1 MSTYAHL
8 LAPALLGSL
17 ELPNRIVMPPMA
29 THLGAPDGSVSSQEV
44 AFYVARAQGGAGLLM
59 TGAMVTTTE
68 LELPPGPWGRAD
80 DDRFLPGLT
89 RLAAAVHHA
98 GGRIA
103 AQLSPGAGRLSA
115 PAAGRVTPVSAS
127 DTVWHP
133 DPSVRCRSLDEE
145 DIALLVRRFGE
156 AAARVA
162 IAGFDA
168 IDVHGHSGY
177 LVDQFLTA
185 AWNQRGDRY
194 GGSVAGRARFAVELV
209 EAARAA
215 APGLPVSFRLTVE
228 HRVPGGREVA
238 ESLEVARLLEAAG
251 VDLIVC
257 DDGSPDALD
266 WTFPPYYLG
275 DAPGLPAAVTLK
287 RGLGIPVMAVGSVT
301 PEAAEKA
308 LANGDIDLVGMG
320 RALLADPDL
329 PAKLAADRPGAVRP
343 CVRCNAMCIGNVQR
357 GLPIACSVNPQLGS
371 EGLRTVAHASR
382 FKHVVVVG
390 GGPAGLEAARVAA
403 LRGHTVDLY
412 EKAGH
417 LGGVLWP
424 AATPEFKR
432 ELREMVEWWK
442 GQLKRLSVT
451 VHLNSEITP
460 GSPVLRSADELV
472 VATGGLPVH
481 PLDVTGLDRPEVV
494 DVVDVHRGRP
504 VGQRVVIAGAGQ
516 SGSDAALELA
526 LEGHRVTLVEQ
537 EDAIARDVLPLN
549 RAALLRR
556 LTEAGVTVLVNHAV
570 RAIDDRGVLIHGA
583 GGPQR
588 LVADSLVTAFGVRPN
603 LTLTGA
609 AALEDPHVHVV
620 GDCVE
625 PAKLGE
631 AVHAAYRVARA
642 L

>member
-1 MSTYAHL
+1 MSSYAHL
-8 LAPALLGSL
+8 LAPARLGSL

-44 AFYVARAQGGAGLLM
+44 AFYVARARGGAGLLM
-59 TGAMVTTTE
+59 TGAMVTTTD
-68 LELPPGPWGRAD
+68 LEPPPEPWGRAD

-89 RLAAAVHHA
+89 RLAAAVHQA

-103 AQLSPGAGRLSA
+103 AQLSPGAGRLGA
-115 PAAGRVTPVSAS
+115 AAAGRAAPVSAS
-127 DTVWHP
+127 DTVWRAE
-133 DPSVRCRSLDEE
+133 PSVRCRPLDEE
-145 DIALLVRRFGE
+145 GIALLVRRFGE

-162 IAGFDA
+162 AAGFDA

-177 LVDQFLTA
+177 LVDQFLTS
-185 AWNQRGDRY
+185 AWNRRTDGY
-194 GGSVAGRARFAVELV
+194 GGSVAGRSRFAVELV

-215 APGLPVSFRLTVE
+215 APGLPISFRLTLE

-251 VDLIVC
+251 VELVVC
-257 DDGSPDALD
+257 DDGSPDASD

-275 DAPGLPAAVTLK
+275 DAPGIAAAVTLK
-287 RGLGIPVMAVGSVT
+287 RGLRIPVMAVGSLT
-301 PEAAEKA
+301 PETAEKA

-320 RALLADPDL
+320 RALVADPEL
-329 PAKLAADRPGAVRP
+329 PSKLAANRPGAVRP
-343 CVRCNAMCIGNVQR
+343 CVRCNAMCIGNVVR
-357 GLPIACSVNPQLGS
+357 GLPIACSVNPQAGFEGS
-371 EGLRTVAHASR
+371 RTVTHASR

-412 EKAGH
+412 EKADH

-432 ELREMVEWWK
+432 DLREMVEWWK

-451 VHLNSEITP
+451 VHLNTAITP

-481 PLDVTGLDRPEVV
+481 PLDVTGLDRAEVV
-494 DVVDVHRGRP
+494 DVVDVHRGAP
-504 VGQRVVIAGAGQ
+504 VGHRVVIAGAGQ

-537 EDAIARDVLPLN
+537 EGAIARDVLPLN
-549 RAALLRR
+549 RTALVRR
-556 LTEAGVTVLVNHAV
+556 LTECGVTILVNHAV

-588 LVADSLVTAFGVRPN
+588 LVADTLVTAFGVRPN
-603 LTLTGA
+603 LVLTGA

-631 AVHAAYRVARA
+631 AVHAAYLVARA

>member
-1 MSTYAHL
+1 MSSYAHL
-8 LAPALLGSL
+8 LAPARLGSL

-29 THLGAPDGSVSSQEV
+29 THLAAPDGSVSNQEI
-44 AFYVARAQGGAGLLM
+44 AFYVTRAQGGAALLM
-59 TGAMVTTTE
+59 TGSMVTATD
-68 LELPPGPWGRAD
+68 LEPPPGPWGRAD
-80 DDRFLPGLT
+80 DDRYLPGLT
-89 RLAAAVHHA
+89 RLASAVHQA

-103 AQLSPGAGRLSA
+103 AQLSPGAGRLGA
-115 PAAGRVTPVSAS
+115 PATGRSVPVSAS
-127 DTVWHP
+127 DTVWRP
-133 DPSVRCRSLDEE
+133 DPTVRCRPLSEE

-162 IAGFDA
+162 AAGFDA

-177 LVDQFLTA
+177 LLDQFLTA
-185 AWNQRGDRY
+185 AWNRRGDGY

-215 APGLPVSFRLTVE
+215 APGLPVSFRLTLD
-228 HRVPGGREVA
+228 HRVPGGRELSETV
-238 ESLEVARLLEAAG
+238 EVAQLLQAAG
-251 VDLIVC
+251 VDLFVC

-275 DAPGLPAAVTLK
+275 DAPGLAAAAVLK
-287 RGLGIPVMAVGSVT
+287 RALTVPVMAVGSMT
-301 PEAAEKA
+301 PATAEKA
-308 LANGDIDLVGMG
+308 LANGAVDLIGMG

-329 PAKLAADRPGAVRP
+329 PAKLVADRPGAVRP
-343 CVRCNAMCIGNVQR
+343 CVRCNAMCVGNVTR
-357 GLPIACSVNPQLGS
+357 GLPIACSVNPQAGF
-371 EGLRTVAHASR
+371 EGTRTVTHASR

-390 GGPAGLEAARVAA
+390 AGPAGLEAARVAA

-412 EKAGH
+412 EKSDH
-417 LGGVLWP
+417 VGGVLWP
-424 AATPEFKR
+424 ASTPEFKR
-432 ELREMVEWWK
+432 DLREMVEWWK

-451 VHLNSEITP
+451 VHLNTEVTP

-472 VATGGLPVH
+472 VATGALPVH
-481 PLDVTGLDRPEVV
+481 PVDVTGLDRPEVL
-494 DVVDVHRGRP
+494 DVVDVHRGKP
-504 VGQRVVIAGAGQ
+504 VGERVVIAGAGQ
-516 SGSDAALELA
+516 SGADAALELA
-526 LEGHRVTLVEQ
+526 LDGHRVTLVEQ
-537 EDAIARDVLPLN
+537 EDLIARDVLPLN
-549 RAALLRR
+549 RTALLRR
-556 LTEAGVTVLVNHAV
+556 LTECGVNVLVNHAV
-570 RAIDDRGVLIHGA
+570 RAVDDRGVLIHGA

-588 LVADSLVTAFGVRPN
+588 LVADTLVTAFGVRPN

-631 AVHAAYRVARA
+631 AVHAAYLVARA